1 MVRKNLSWL
10 DLNPSSA
17 NSDLS
22 ATYVWKIFLAVSD
35 LLERNQRHQH
45 ASRLPHLCHLHLE
58 AVSVAQDRQAPSEVG
73 QVLDAPDQIFLQVRR
88 AAGSHGGADP
98 VGADSFDWC
107 RSGRNRRAQPNRVDL
122 IEPAATLSNSFEV
135 LSPNRLSN
143 GTWRHRYL

>member
-1 MVRKNLSWL
+1 MTL
-10 DLNPSSA
+10 
-17 NSDLS
+17 
-22 ATYVWKIFLAVSD
+22 LASFPG

-98 VGADSFDWC
+98 VGADSFD
-107 RSGRNRRAQPNRVDL
+107 
-122 IEPAATLSNSFEV
+122 
-135 LSPNRLSN
+135 
-143 GTWRHRYL
+143 